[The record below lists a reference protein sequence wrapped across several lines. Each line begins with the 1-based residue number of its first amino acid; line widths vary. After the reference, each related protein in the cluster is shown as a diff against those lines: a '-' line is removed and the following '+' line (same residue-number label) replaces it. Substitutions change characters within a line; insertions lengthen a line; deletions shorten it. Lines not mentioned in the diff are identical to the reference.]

1 MVLAPHETGEMH
13 PSTRGPVAACI
24 RHMSAFACGY
34 MPINYILFAI
44 CLSETDGVRTGA
56 FYSFTVH
63 THTHAS
69 ASADGDLSS
78 GYPRRDPAHK
88 SCNKRMETFPTQLV
102 VWATD
107 AKPFQRT
114 CPQSYTRKPTVISLN
129 E

>member
-63 THTHAS
+63 THTHQH
-69 ASADGDLSS
+69 
-78 GYPRRDPAHK
+78 RQ
-88 SCNKRMETFPTQLV
+88 M
-102 VWATD
+102 
-107 AKPFQRT
+107 
-114 CPQSYTRKPTVISLN
+114 VISLLAIPEEIPPTRAATKGWKRSLRN
-129 E
+129 W